1 MALRVV
7 GAFLVCLCIAG
18 FGLFFGLRSI
28 QIVDRVNAKLP
39 KAERFAPIG
48 FKSFSERSRLY
59 AEYDRLYP
67 DNHWRRDFV
76 FFCAV
81 IIIGGLALYFLGFIR
96 F

>member
-1 MALRVV
+1 MVLRVL
-7 GAFLVCLCIAG
+7 GAFFVALCIWG
-18 FGLFFGLRSI
+18 FSLFFGMRSL

-39 KAERFAPIG
+39 QAERFSPY

-59 AEYDRLYP
+59 SEYDRLYP

-76 FFCAV
+76 LSCAV
-81 IIIGGLALYFLGFIR
+81 IVAGGVALYFLGFIR